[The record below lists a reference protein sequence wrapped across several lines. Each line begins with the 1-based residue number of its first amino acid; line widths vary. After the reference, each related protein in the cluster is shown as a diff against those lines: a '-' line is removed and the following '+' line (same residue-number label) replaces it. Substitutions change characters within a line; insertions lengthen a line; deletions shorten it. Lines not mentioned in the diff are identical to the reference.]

1 MHAFF
6 DSIPAQADGSAH
18 CAPLPDYAVVAA
30 AGADALPFLHGQLTQ
45 DVTGLPA
52 DSARLSGYCTA
63 KGRLLATLVLWRAL
77 PVADPQAQPDAPQ
90 LYALARRDLTD
101 TLVKRLSMFVLRAK
115 AKLATAPLH
124 VAGVWCEPE
133 ALAALQDAVGGTLP
147 ATPWQRAELAC
158 GTWIGAPAAG
168 TALRWWWIA
177 SDAQLQQAGSLATR
191 LVRGSPDLWRS
202 ADLAAGLPWV
212 GATTQDL
219 FIPQTLNLDLLGGV
233 SFTKGC
239 YPGQEVVARSHYRGT
254 VKRRTA
260 YGRLDGTTE
269 PPAPGTDI
277 YDATQPQEPCGR
289 VIEASR
295 DSVLFEI
302 ALAALAAGELRVGAP
317 DGQHIAV
324 APLPYAL
331 AEGAV
336 T

>member
-6 DSIPAQADGSAH
+6 DSIPDRADSSAQVAA
-18 CAPLPDYAVVAA
+18 LPDYAVIAA
-30 AGADALPFLHGQLTQ
+30 SGADALPFLHGQLTQ

-52 DSARLSGYCTA
+52 DAARLGGYCTA
-63 KGRLLATLVLWRAL
+63 KGRLLATLVLWRAA
-77 PVADPQAQPDAPQ
+77 PATEAPAVDAPQ
-90 LYALARRDLTD
+90 LYALVRRDLAD

-115 AKLATAPLH
+115 AKLAPAPLH
-124 VAGVWCEPE
+124 AAGVWCEPGT
-133 ALAALQDAVGGTLP
+133 LAALQAAAGGSLP
-147 ATPWQRAELAC
+147 TQAWQRADLAS
-158 GTWIGAPAAG
+158 GTWIAAPSAG
-168 TALRWWWIA
+168 TALRWWWMA
-177 SDAQLQQAGSLATR
+177 TDAQLDSSATLAQH
-191 LVRGSPDLWRS
+191 LARGDTDRWRS

-212 GATTQDL
+212 SAATQDL
-219 FIPQTLNLDLLGGV
+219 FIPQTVNLDLLGGV

-260 YGRLDGTTE
+260 YGRLSGTAT

-295 DSVLFEI
+295 SDVLFEV
-302 ALAALAAGELRVGAP
+302 ALAALASGELRVGAP
-317 DGQHIAV
+317 DGAHIAV

-331 AEGAV
+331 AGAE
-336 T
+336 